1 MVFAMAVQ
9 PKVGSGSTARTVHT
23 VRDATPRSTRR
34 GRPPKQENASPP
46 SQFQSE
52 YEKSRVEEISARA
65 ALYRLK
71 LRKLTGELLDR
82 KLVMIEFTAMFTSI
96 REIILGSKL
105 SHCEKTDLLHSLSEI
120 PVVLVSRD
128 EVGK

>member
-1 MVFAMAVQ
+1 MAVQ

-34 GRPPKQENASPP
+34 GRPPKQGNASPP

-52 YEKSRVEEISARA
+52 YEKSRIEEIQTRA
-65 ALYRLK
+65 ALYR
-71 LRKLTGELLDR
+71 RKLQKLNGESLDR
-82 KLVMIEFTAMFTSI
+82 KILSAELAAIFTSI

-105 SHCEKTDLLHSLSEI
+105 SHCEKTDLLHNLSEI
-120 PVVLVSRD
+120 AVVLVSRD

>member
-1 MVFAMAVQ
+1 MGFAMAVQ

-52 YEKSRVEEISARA
+52 YEKSRIEEIQTRA
-65 ALYRLK
+65 ALYR
-71 LRKLTGELLDR
+71 RKLQKLNGESLDR
-82 KLVMIEFTAMFTSI
+82 KILSAELAAIFTSI

-105 SHCEKTDLLHSLSEI
+105 SHCEKTDLLHRLSEI
-120 PVVLVSRD
+120 LVEIVSR
-128 EVGK
+128 E